1 MCQQC
6 AGVEHR
12 SHLLSKESDAE
23 REARETFIEE
33 FALVLSAFESD
44 LLEALQDGRLRL
56 AAREAARRTVARI
69 FESHRERLTTAFN
82 TLWEDTAS
90 ASRSVTARRYDLDI
104 DETLADQVRRELQ
117 EYAADA
123 ADETGE
129 RITRDLADAL
139 RDAYQAGL
147 SRDEMADILE
157 TDVFPDMRG
166 WEAERA
172 AQTAATG
179 GAGRGSVSAIRD
191 AGAPGKRW
199 LAGELPRTRLSHH
212 ETDGQV
218 VPVGAKFTT
227 GKGNKAWWPGDPRLP
242 PSDFINCRCAV
253 APAWDL

>member
-1 MCQQC
+1 MCQLC
-6 AGVEHR
+6 SGR

-23 REARETFIEE
+23 REARESFIEE
-33 FALVLSAFESD
+33 FALLLQQFEGELVD
-44 LLEALQDGRLRL
+44 ALQDGRLRL

-69 FESHRERLTTAFN
+69 FESHTERLTTAFN

-104 DETLADQVRRELQ
+104 DETLGDQVRRELQ

-129 RITRDLADAL
+129 RITRDLGDAL

-147 SRDEMADILE
+147 SRDEMAEILE
-157 TDVFPDMRG
+157 NDVFPDMRG

-179 GAGRGSVSAIRD
+179 GAGRGSTSAIRD

-212 ETDGQV
+212 DIDGQV

-242 PSDFINCRCAV
+242 PSDFISCRCSV
-253 APAWDL
+253 APVWEL

>member
-104 DETLADQVRRELQ
+104 DETLGDQVRRELQ

>member
-44 LLEALQDGRLRL
+44 LLEALQAGRLRL

-104 DETLADQVRRELQ
+104 DETLTDQVRRELQ

-157 TDVFPDMRG
+157 RDVFPDMRG

-227 GKGNKAWWPGDPRLP
+227 GKGNQAWWPGDPRLP

>member
-104 DETLADQVRRELQ
+104 DETLTDQVRRELQ

-242 PSDFINCRCAV
+242 PSDFISCRCAV

>member
-6 AGVEHR
+6 ADVEHR

-69 FESHRERLTTAFN
+69 FESHKERLTTAFN

-123 ADETGE
+123 ADATGE